1 MIGKLVKIV
10 LAVAVLSGVGLGGLY
25 VTGTVGVPDAGLED
39 NAWGEVDDER
49 IEVVTTVWIDNP
61 NPVSV
66 DGVDVDY
73 ALAMNDVPLAD
84 GVAREVSVATGNT
97 TTELR
102 TDLYY
107 ENLPAWW
114 VSHVENDEVSDLTVD
129 AEVHAEAG
137 PLSGSPSVSHDEEI
151 ETDLEVLIEDSLAET
166 EGEYDLSPVSVG
178 ADAVEPTV
186 VIEDTDAAWGDV
198 DDERTELHLTY
209 HVHNPNPYPLPTPA
223 FTGDLE
229 FNDRHVAAWDAHEV
243 EVLHGGYDTTIPPG
257 ETREITFVAELD
269 NDDVVAWFATH
280 VDNEEVSDAE
290 MTSQLAMNLNGQ
302 TVTLP
307 PEGEAF
313 RCSYEM
319 RTTIFVDQD
328 AGLSDQTCE
337 PVPWAT
343 PDEDD
348 FEDLGA
354 TLELT
359 GSDLEDVLTGSAAGD
374 DGSDDDSEDGLLS
387 ELFS

>member
-25 VTGTVGVPDAGLED
+25 ATGTIGVPDAGLED

-73 ALAMNDVPLAD
+73 AIAMNEVSLAD
-84 GVAREVSVATGNT
+84 GVARQVSVASGNT

-114 VSHVENDEVSDLTVD
+114 ASHVGNDEVSDLRVD
-129 AEVHAEAG
+129 AQVHAEAG

-166 EGEYDLSPVSVG
+166 EGEYHLSPVSVG
-178 ADAVEPTV
+178 ADTVEPTV
-186 VIEDTDAAWGDV
+186 VIEDTDAAWGAV
-198 DDERTELHLTY
+198 DDERTELYLTY

-243 EVLHGGYDTTIPPG
+243 ELLRGAYDTHILPG
-257 ETREITFVAELD
+257 ETREITFVAEMD
-269 NDDVVAWFATH
+269 NGDVVAWFATH
-280 VDNEEVSDAE
+280 VDNDELSDAE
-290 MTSQLAMNLNGQ
+290 MTSQLAMSINGQ

-313 RCSYEM
+313 RCSYDM
-319 RTTIFVDQD
+319 QTSIFVDQD
-328 AGLSDQTCE
+328 AGLSDQTCD

-343 PDEDD
+343 PDEGD
-348 FEDLGA
+348 FEELGA

-359 GSDLEDVLTGSAAGD
+359 MSDLEDVLAESVLGD
-374 DGSDDDSEDGLLS
+374 DGSDDDSGGWLLSGLLS
-387 ELFS
+387 